1 VLCLLTNITKAVA
14 IMQGYYAPVW
24 DKLSAKTS
32 KISPAGIYYATGT
45 NLLYTMSTLPG
56 ILKELHE
63 QFTTAPA
70 EATAQQIM
78 QQYFGY
84 INATQAQQQLWQLT
98 HGAITNDLLTDTQ
111 TAADR
116 HNLIFFYE
124 YTSLF
129 INAVYFL
136 HSKTA
141 TDPI

>member
-1 VLCLLTNITKAVA
+1 MRPGGINYPVKHLRYPPQEYTIPP
-14 IMQGYYAPVW
+14 APTYFT
-24 DKLSAKTS
+24 L
-32 KISPAGIYYATGT
+32 
-45 NLLYTMSTLPG
+45 MSTLPG

-84 INATQAQQQLWQLT
+84 INATQVQQQLWQLT
-98 HGAITNDLLTDTQ
+98 HGTITNELLTDTQ

-124 YTSLF
+124 YTALF
-129 INAVYFL
+129 INAVYFI

-141 TDPI
+141 KDPI